1 MVIFDCEDSCGD
13 ICEDRCRDSY
23 EDSCC
28 LLTLLYN
35 SLDCEDRC
43 GDSFEDSWFFLLT
56 FLFNSLNCDD
66 NFTRYK
72 LIPVVRYYCR
82 IEYDIEMKKNSAL
95 FPNSQE

>member
-1 MVIFDCEDSCGD
+1 LVIFDCEDSCGD

-35 SLDCEDRC
+35 SLDCEDR
-43 GDSFEDSWFFLLT
+43 LT
-56 FLFNSLNCDD
+56 LSV
-66 NFTRYK
+66 
-72 LIPVVRYYCR
+72 PVVRYYCR